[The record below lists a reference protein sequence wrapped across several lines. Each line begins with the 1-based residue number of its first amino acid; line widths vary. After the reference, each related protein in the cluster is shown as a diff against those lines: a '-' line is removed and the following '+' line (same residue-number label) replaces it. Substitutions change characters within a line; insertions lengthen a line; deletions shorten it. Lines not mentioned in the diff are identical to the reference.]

1 MTTARGAVDRRR
13 RGQIGEEAAV
23 AVLQQAGYAVL
34 ERNVRCGRVE
44 LDVVARDGDGFAFV
58 EVKARWGEA
67 FGAPEEAITPTK
79 RRNLIRAAER
89 YLRDHG
95 LEGQPWR
102 IDVLA
107 LRLAG
112 QRLLSYELFRDAVE
126 DE

>member
-1 MTTARGAVDRRR
+1 MTTSRGAVDRRR

-44 LDVVARDGDGFAFV
+44 LDVVAISGDGIAFV
-58 EVKARWGEA
+58 EVKARWGDA

-89 YLRDHG
+89 YLRDHS

-112 QRLLSYELFRDAVE
+112 QRLLRYELFRDAVE